1 MTDTSPS
8 RSASDSPIKVTI
20 LPHTHW
26 DREWYAPFQDFRH
39 RLVRL
44 LDEFLPRLEADP
56 SYEHFLLDGQTA
68 VIDDYLE
75 VRPEASEILARLG
88 KSGRLGIG
96 PWAILMDEYMVS
108 GETIIRNLQMG
119 IARAEDFGGA
129 MKVGYLPDMFGHV
142 AQMPQILRLAGLDQA
157 VVWRGVPSAIQK
169 TAFWWEALDGS
180 RVRAEFLVGSYSNG
194 RDLPSNPATLVQRA
208 HNYANEL
215 GDARYP
221 GGGILFMNG
230 TDHQIPQPWLG
241 AVVAAAN
248 AEQSEYRFEVNS
260 LAAYL
265 AEQTSEN
272 LPTWRGEMRSGARA
286 NVLMGVA
293 SNRVDIH
300 QACSAAERIIER
312 RCEPLQALH
321 LSNADYASAEMDIA
335 WRQLILNSAHD
346 SSCACSADDVVDAV
360 MVRYR
365 EALHIGEGLTREALD
380 SLANRVSAP
389 SGSVI
394 VANATATQ
402 RDGVVICLVSGDTPM
417 HLRSLDS
424 EQSFPTQQLR
434 VLGGEVFATTVTS
447 EQIPNSLEMVR
458 GPEFAGTLIERFEI
472 EVLDDESVDVRAFA
486 AAAMGKGVDLEDL
499 RDQVFALSRTHK
511 TFHLRVLRA
520 PAQVVAFNAGA
531 IPGFGWRTF
540 EAVEGAGPTTLLG
553 GGETATYPSICNEF
567 LTLSVDPGDATYTIT
582 TVGAAG
588 EESIVIAGLG
598 RIVEG
603 GDGGDTYNYSPPASD
618 QIVDSPIS
626 VRVRVEET
634 GPVFARCII
643 EADYL
648 WPTNAI
654 GDERSCGERSTSLA
668 QHTVVTTLE
677 LRVGE
682 QFVRVTHDID
692 NRARDHRVRA
702 HFPLP
707 KRVSGSS
714 ADCAFAVVERGLE
727 TEGGPHEYALPTWV
741 SRRFVDCS
749 DGAQGLGLVHD
760 GLLEYEVVNDGTE
773 LALTLLRSVGYLSR
787 SEMKLRPNPAG
798 PLLPVEG
805 AQLQKRLQMQYCVVA
820 HSGDWVSADMN
831 SIADRFLIPLETAS
845 ATGSASA
852 DREATGSA
860 LQVTGAVVST
870 LRREGGALILR
881 AFNPLKTPA
890 LLEVSV
896 SERPIQGE
904 VVDLIGE
911 ALAPFTGALALR
923 PNEIVTVR
931 LAD

>member
-1 MTDTSPS
+1 MTATSPS
-8 RSASDSPIKVTI
+8 QSPNDSPIKVTI

-75 VRPEASEILARLG
+75 VRPEASKILARLG

-142 AQMPQILRLAGLDQA
+142 AQMPQILRLAGLNQA

-230 TDHQIPQPWLG
+230 TDHQVPQPWLG

-248 AEQSEYRFEVNS
+248 AEQSEYMFEVNS

-265 AEQTSEN
+265 SEQTSEN

-300 QACSAAERIIER
+300 QACAAAERIIER
-312 RCEPLQALH
+312 RAEPLQALH
-321 LSNADYASAEMDIA
+321 LPVDQYATAEMDIA

-389 SGSVI
+389 SGSII
-394 VANATATQ
+394 VANATATES
-402 RDGVVICLVSGDTPM
+402 DGVVICLIAGDTPM
-417 HLRSLDS
+417 HLQSIDG
-424 EQSFPTQQLR
+424 EQSCPTQQLH
-434 VLGGEVFATTVTS
+434 VLGGEVFSTTVTS
-447 EQIPNSLEMVR
+447 AQVPNSLEMVR

-472 EVLDDESVDVRAFA
+472 EILDDDSVDVRAFA
-486 AAAMGKGVDLEDL
+486 ASAMGKGVDLEDL

-520 PAQVVAFNAGA
+520 PAQVVAFNAVD
-531 IPGFGWRTF
+531 IPGYGWSAF
-540 EAVEGAGPTTLLG
+540 EAVEGEGPSTVLG
-553 GGETATYPSICNEF
+553 GSDISIHNEHISLLIDPS
-567 LTLSVDPGDATYTIT
+567 DATYSIT
-582 TVGAAG
+582 TVAPAG
-588 EESIVIAGLG
+588 EESIVVSGLG

-603 GDGGDTYNYSPPASD
+603 GDGGDTYNYSPPGID
-618 QIVDSPIS
+618 QVIDSPIA
-626 VRVRVEET
+626 VRVSVVET

-648 WPTNAI
+648 WPTHAI
-654 GDERSCGERSTSLA
+654 GDERSCSERSTSLA

-682 QFVRVTHDID
+682 RFLRVTHDID

-707 KRVSGSS
+707 KQVSGSS

-760 GLLEYEVVNDGTE
+760 GLLEYEVVNEGTE

-798 PLLPVEG
+798 PLLTVEG
-805 AQLQKRLQMQYCVVA
+805 AQVQKRVQMRYCVVP
-820 HSGDWVSADMN
+820 HSGDWVNAEMN
-831 SIADRFLIPLETAS
+831 SIADRFLIPLETTS

-852 DREATGSA
+852 DRESIGSA

-870 LRREGGALILR
+870 LRREAGALILR
-881 AFNPLKTPA
+881 AFNPLKTTA
-890 LLEVSV
+890 LLEISV
-896 SERPIQGE
+896 GERPALGE
-904 VVDLIGE
+904 VIDLIGE
-911 ALAPFTGALALR
+911 ALSPFTGTLALR
-923 PNEIVTVR
+923 PNEIVTLR

>member
-1 MTDTSPS
+1 M
-8 RSASDSPIKVTI
+8 IKVTI

-75 VRPEASEILARLG
+75 VRPEAAGILTRLG

-119 IARAEDFGGA
+119 IARAADFGGA

-208 HNYANEL
+208 SNYASEL

-230 TDHQIPQPWLG
+230 TDHQVPQPWLG

-300 QACSAAERIIER
+300 QACAAAERIVER
-312 RCEPLQALH
+312 RAEPLQALH
-321 LSNADYASAEMDIA
+321 LSNEDYAAAEMDIA
-335 WRQLILNSAHD
+335 WRLLILNSAHD

-365 EALHIGEGLTREALD
+365 EALHIGEGLSREALD
-380 SLANRVSAP
+380 SLASRVSAP

-394 VANATATQ
+394 VANASAS
-402 RDGVVICLVSGDTPM
+402 RCDGVVICLVSGDTPM
-417 HLRSLDS
+417 HLRSIDG
-424 EQSFPTQQLR
+424 EQSCPTQQLH
-434 VLGGEVFATTVTS
+434 VLGGEVFSTTVTS

-472 EVLDDESVDVRAFA
+472 EVLADDSVDVRAFA
-486 AAAMGKGVDLEDL
+486 ASAMGKGLDLEDL

-520 PAQVVAFNAGA
+520 PAQVVAFNAVD

-540 EAVEGAGPTTLLG
+540 EAVEGAGPSTMLAG
-553 GGETATYPSICNEF
+553 SETSTYPSICNEF
-567 LTLSVDPGDATYTIT
+567 LAVSVDPSDATYSIT
-582 TVGAAG
+582 TVAPAGA
-588 EESIVIAGLG
+588 ESIVVSGLG

-603 GDGGDTYNYSPPASD
+603 GDGGDTYNYSPPGID
-618 QIVDSPIS
+618 QVIDSPIA
-626 VRVRVEET
+626 VRVSVFET

-648 WPTNAI
+648 WPTHAI
-654 GDERSCGERSTSLA
+654 GDERSCSERSTSLA
-668 QHTVVTTLE
+668 QHTVITTLE

-682 QFVRVTHDID
+682 RFLRVTHDID

-707 KRVSGSS
+707 KQVSGSS

-760 GLLEYEVVNDGTE
+760 GLLEYEVVNEGTE

-805 AQLQKRLQMQYCVVA
+805 AQLQRRLQMQYCIVV
-820 HSGDWVSADMN
+820 HSGDWVDADLN
-831 SIADRFLIPLETAS
+831 GVADRFLVPLETTS

-852 DREATGSA
+852 DREATGST
-860 LQVTGAVVST
+860 LSVTGAVVST
-870 LRREGGALILR
+870 LRREAGALILR
-881 AFNPLKTPA
+881 AFNPLKTQA

-896 SERPIQGE
+896 RERPASGE
-904 VVDLIGE
+904 VIDLIGE
-911 ALAPFTGALALR
+911 ALAPFTGTLALR
-923 PNEIVTVR
+923 PNEIVTLR

>member
-1 MTDTSPS
+1 MTDASPR
-8 RSASDSPIKVTI
+8 RSANDSPIKVTI

-75 VRPEASEILARLG
+75 VRPEASEILTRLG

-142 AQMPQILRLAGLDQA
+142 AQMPQILKLAGLDQA

-230 TDHQIPQPWLG
+230 TDHQVPQPWLG
-241 AVVAAAN
+241 AVVASAN

-300 QACSAAERIIER
+300 QACAAAERIIER
-312 RCEPLQALH
+312 RAEPLQALH
-321 LSNADYASAEMDIA
+321 LPVDRYATAEMDIA

-402 RDGVVICLVSGDTPM
+402 RDGVVICLIAGDSPM
-417 HLRSLDS
+417 HLRSIDG
-424 EQSFPTQQLR
+424 EQPCPTQQLH
-434 VLGGEVFATTVTS
+434 VLGGEVFSTTVTS

-472 EVLDDESVDVRAFA
+472 EVLEDDSVDVRAFA
-486 AAAMGKGVDLEDL
+486 AAAMGKGLDLEDL
-499 RDQVFALSRTHK
+499 RDQV
-511 TFHLRVLRA
+511 
-520 PAQVVAFNAGA
+520 
-531 IPGFGWRTF
+531 
-540 EAVEGAGPTTLLG
+540 
-553 GGETATYPSICNEF
+553 
-567 LTLSVDPGDATYTIT
+567 
-582 TVGAAG
+582 
-588 EESIVIAGLG
+588 
-598 RIVEG
+598 
-603 GDGGDTYNYSPPASD
+603 
-618 QIVDSPIS
+618 
-626 VRVRVEET
+626 
-634 GPVFARCII
+634 
-643 EADYL
+643 
-648 WPTNAI
+648 
-654 GDERSCGERSTSLA
+654 
-668 QHTVVTTLE
+668 
-677 LRVGE
+677 
-682 QFVRVTHDID
+682 
-692 NRARDHRVRA
+692 
-702 HFPLP
+702 
-707 KRVSGSS
+707 
-714 ADCAFAVVERGLE
+714 
-727 TEGGPHEYALPTWV
+727 
-741 SRRFVDCS
+741 
-749 DGAQGLGLVHD
+749 
-760 GLLEYEVVNDGTE
+760 
-773 LALTLLRSVGYLSR
+773 
-787 SEMKLRPNPAG
+787 
-798 PLLPVEG
+798 
-805 AQLQKRLQMQYCVVA
+805 
-820 HSGDWVSADMN
+820 
-831 SIADRFLIPLETAS
+831 
-845 ATGSASA
+845 
-852 DREATGSA
+852 
-860 LQVTGAVVST
+860 
-870 LRREGGALILR
+870 
-881 AFNPLKTPA
+881 
-890 LLEVSV
+890 
-896 SERPIQGE
+896 
-904 VVDLIGE
+904 
-911 ALAPFTGALALR
+911 
-923 PNEIVTVR
+923 
-931 LAD
+931 

>member
-1 MTDTSPS
+1 MSDTSHS

-26 DREWYAPFQDFRH
+26 DREWYAPFQNFRH

-56 SYEHFLLDGQTA
+56 SYKHFLLDGQTA

-75 VRPEASEILARLG
+75 VRPEAAEILARLG

-108 GETIIRNLQMG
+108 GETIVRNLQMG
-119 IARAEDFGGA
+119 IARAKDFGGA
-129 MKVGYLPDMFGHV
+129 MQVGYLPDMFGHV

-194 RDLPSNPATLVQRA
+194 RDLPSNPSTLVQRA
-208 HNYANEL
+208 KNYANEL
-215 GDARYP
+215 GDARLS
-221 GGGILFMNG
+221 GAGILFMNG

-241 AVVAAAN
+241 EVVAGAN
-248 AEQSEYRFEVNS
+248 AKQSEYHFVVNS
-260 LAAYL
+260 LAGYL
-265 AEQTSEN
+265 AEQPSEG
-272 LPTWRGEMRSGARA
+272 LSTWRGEMRSGARA

-300 QACSAAERIIER
+300 QACAAAERVIER
-312 RCEPLQALH
+312 RAEPLQALH
-321 LSNADYASAEMDIA
+321 LPKTDYATAEMNIA
-335 WRQLILNSAHD
+335 WRLLILNSAHD

-365 EALHIGEGLTREALD
+365 EALHIGDGLSREALD
-380 SLANRVSAP
+380 SLADRISAP
-389 SGSVI
+389 PGSVI
-394 VANATATQ
+394 VANATSIE
-402 RDGVVICLVSGDTPM
+402 RDGVVVCLISGDRPM
-417 HLRSLDS
+417 YLKSIDS
-424 EQSFPTQQLR
+424 AEPCPTQQLR
-434 VLGGEVFATTVTS
+434 VLGGEVFSTTVTAA
-447 EQIPNSLEMVR
+447 QIPNTLEMVR
-458 GPEFAGTLIERFEI
+458 GPEFAGNLIGRFEI
-472 EVLDDESVDVRAFA
+472 EILDDESIDVRAFA
-486 AAAMGKGVDLEDL
+486 ATGMRKGIDLEDL
-499 RDQVFALSRTHK
+499 RDQVFALARNYK
-511 TFHLRVLRA
+511 KFHLRVLRA
-520 PAQVVAFNAGA
+520 PAQIVAFNASA
-531 IPGFGWRTF
+531 VPGFGWRTF
-540 EAVEGAGPTTLLG
+540 EAVEGEGPSTEVRGSGASIHNEHLSLVID
-553 GGETATYPSICNEF
+553 PS
-567 LTLSVDPGDATYTIT
+567 DATYTVT
-582 TVGAAG
+582 ATRDTGTK
-588 EESIVIAGLG
+588 SVIASGLG
-598 RIVEG
+598 RLVEG
-603 GDGGDTYNYSPPASD
+603 GDGGDTYNYSPPGID
-618 QIVDSPIS
+618 QVIDSPIA
-626 VRVRVEET
+626 VRVSVVET

-648 WPTNAI
+648 WPTHAI
-654 GDERSCGERSTSLA
+654 GNKRSCSERSASLA

-682 QFVRVTHDID
+682 RFVRVTHDID

-707 KRVSGSS
+707 KKVDGSS

-727 TEGGPHEYALPTWV
+727 TEGGAHEYPLPTWV

-749 DGAQGLGLVHD
+749 DATQGLGLVHD
-760 GLLEYEVVNDGTE
+760 GLLEYEVVNEGTE

-805 AQLQKRLQMQYCVVA
+805 AQIQKRIKMQYCVVP
-820 HSGDWVSADMN
+820 HSGNWVDANLFGVAD
-831 SIADRFLIPLETAS
+831 AFLVPLDTAS
-845 ATGSASA
+845 ATGSASP
-852 DREATGSA
+852 DRQAIGSA
-860 LQVTGAVVST
+860 MSVTGAVVSA
-870 LRREGGALILR
+870 LRREHGALILR
-881 AFNPLKTPA
+881 VYNPLKTAA
-890 LLEVSV
+890 LLEVAIDA
-896 SERPIQGE
+896 RPATGD
-904 VVDLIGE
+904 VVDLLGA
-911 ALAPFTGALALR
+911 ALSPFSGALELR
-923 PNEIVTVR
+923 PSEIVTLK

>member
-1 MTDTSPS
+1 
-8 RSASDSPIKVTI
+8 
-20 LPHTHW
+20 
-26 DREWYAPFQDFRH
+26 
-39 RLVRL
+39 
-44 LDEFLPRLEADP
+44 
-56 SYEHFLLDGQTA
+56 
-68 VIDDYLE
+68 
-75 VRPEASEILARLG
+75 
-88 KSGRLGIG
+88 
-96 PWAILMDEYMVS
+96 
-108 GETIIRNLQMG
+108 
-119 IARAEDFGGA
+119 
-129 MKVGYLPDMFGHV
+129 
-142 AQMPQILRLAGLDQA
+142 
-157 VVWRGVPSAIQK
+157 
-169 TAFWWEALDGS
+169 
-180 RVRAEFLVGSYSNG
+180 
-194 RDLPSNPATLVQRA
+194 
-208 HNYANEL
+208 
-215 GDARYP
+215 
-221 GGGILFMNG
+221 MNG
-230 TDHQIPQPWLG
+230 TDHQVPQPWLG
-241 AVVAAAN
+241 AVVASAN

-300 QACSAAERIIER
+300 QACAAAERIIER
-312 RCEPLQALH
+312 RAEPLQALH
-321 LSNADYASAEMDIA
+321 LSNADYAAAEMDIA
-335 WRQLILNSAHD
+335 WRLLILNSAHD

-402 RDGVVICLVSGDTPM
+402 RDGVVICLIAGDSPM
-417 HLRSLDS
+417 HLRSIDG
-424 EQSFPTQQLR
+424 EQPCPTQQLH
-434 VLGGEVFATTVTS
+434 VLGGEVFSTTVTS

-472 EVLDDESVDVRAFA
+472 EVLADDSVDVRAFA
-486 AAAMGKGVDLEDL
+486 ASAMGQGLDLEDL
-499 RDQVFALSRTHK
+499 RDQVFALSRTHQ
-511 TFHLRVLRA
+511 TFHLRVLRT
-520 PAQVVAFNAGA
+520 PAQVVAFNAVDISGY
-531 IPGFGWRTF
+531 GWSAF
-540 EAVEGAGPTTLLG
+540 EAVEGPGPSTMLG
-553 GGETATYPSICNEF
+553 GSEASTYPSICNEF
-567 LTLSVDPGDATYTIT
+567 LAVSVDPRDATYSVT
-582 TVGAAG
+582 TVAAAG

-598 RIVEG
+598 RIVES
-603 GDGGDTYNYSPPASD
+603 GDGGDTYNYSPPAAD

-626 VRVRVEET
+626 VRVHVEET

-648 WPTNAI
+648 WPTHAV
-654 GDERSCGERSTSLA
+654 GDERSCSERSTSLA
-668 QHTVVTTLE
+668 QHTVATTLE

-682 QFVRVTHDID
+682 RFLRVTHEIE
-692 NRARDHRVRA
+692 NRSRDHRVRA

-707 KRVSGSS
+707 KRVNGSS

-727 TEGGPHEYALPTWV
+727 TEGGAHEYALPTWV

-749 DGAQGLGLVHD
+749 DSTQGLGLVHD
-760 GLLEYEVVNDGTE
+760 GLLEYEVVNGGTE

-805 AQLQKRLQMQYCVVA
+805 AQVQKRVQMRYCVVP
-820 HSGDWVSADMN
+820 HSGDWVDADLN
-831 SIADRFLIPLETAS
+831 GVADRFLIPLETTS
-845 ATGSASA
+845 ATGSESA
-852 DREATGSA
+852 DREAKGSA

-870 LRREGGALILR
+870 LRRESGALILR
-881 AFNPLKTPA
+881 AFNPLKTEA

-896 SERPIQGE
+896 GERPALGE
-904 VVDLIGE
+904 VIDLIGE
-911 ALAPFTGALALR
+911 ALAPFTGTLALR
-923 PNEIVTVR
+923 PNEIVTLR